1 MKKKLSAL
9 ACLLELIPKPVFERN
24 RAKKPW
30 SRPEVKRAR
39 RRTGVRREPFLP
51 ITLIHGFCSRLQRKE
66 VLGWVLLIVS
76 SVLSSRGIGE
86 DSNAMSLQL
95 IALEGARQAMLEAQL
110 SEIVTRVDELLA
122 DIATNENVSEA
133 VTTSAS

>member
-9 ACLLELIPKPVFERN
+9 A
-24 RAKKPW
+24 
-30 SRPEVKRAR
+30 
-39 RRTGVRREPFLP
+39 FL
-51 ITLIHGFCSRLQRKE
+51 
-66 VLGWVLLIVS
+66 LLIVS

-86 DSNAMSLQL
+86 DSDAMSLQL

-122 DIATNENVSEA
+122 DIASNENVSEA
-133 VTTSAS
+133 VTTSASEIRNRLEACL